1 MYKSEIGPKLR
12 LLPVLQLCESVL
24 IHRQGL
30 VLVNLAVVLTSG
42 SAQVE
47 LALPGHLGLELRS
60 LFHHLGLELPV
71 CVPSHWART
80 PVSVPSQG
88 GNYFR

>member
-1 MYKSEIGPKLR
+1 MYKSKIGPKLR
-12 LLPVLQLCESVL
+12 LLPVLWLCGSVL
-24 IHRQGL
+24 SHRQGL

-60 LFHHLGLELPV
+60 LLHHRVVTTSG
-71 CVPSHWART
+71 T
-80 PVSVPSQG
+80 
-88 GNYFR
+88 